1 MVQSTILSV
10 EKKRD
15 EKEDKHAEILLVC
28 VSVQTKATDYSFKL
42 CSRCCRALLA
52 CCFSDVAFISFF
64 FLLRVDFC
72 LHNSCF
78 DWTAREREGRDD
90 KNKMRGY

>member
-42 CSRCCRALLA
+42 CSLCCRALLA

-64 FLLRVDFC
+64 FFAAC
-72 LHNSCF
+72 
-78 DWTAREREGRDD
+78 
-90 KNKMRGY
+90 